1 MDAYREK
8 GQAMTET
15 LVLAVAVLPF
25 VLAVPLIAKYQDI
38 RHATV
43 SASRTA
49 AFECSIR
56 PDACAD
62 GEASAGIEA
71 HVRRR
76 HFSQRQIAIHSN
88 DTPSGQSLS
97 VDGNRFWRSRDGRP
111 LIASDEDVTV
121 SISQRQAT
129 ALSSAHREA
138 ANKHG
143 QPRRRG
149 RDGARASGD
158 ADQMLPRHDSR
169 LSDLAS
175 AMSKAVGPD
184 AFGMPLFGG
193 LVTAEVQSR
202 ALFDPKLVEGLDWDR
217 PRDRPLSF
225 ASRTVVLTDS
235 WNASSARGHEAS
247 SLKSRVDQGK
257 RLPSLQRF
265 ASLGEELIGMAPP
278 GAITRSAVTDPE
290 AILSMVYAP
299 TVFLIHTLARLPGNI
314 VVPHGQNFRRL
325 EVDVEVVPE
334 DRLKKP

>member
-1 MDAYREK
+1 MGAYRET

-25 VLAVPLIAKYQDI
+25 VIAVPLIAKYQDI

-62 GEASAGIEA
+62 GQAGAGIEA

-76 HFSQRQIAIHSN
+76 HFSQRQIAIHSH
-88 DTPSGQSLS
+88 DTPSGQSLG
-97 VDGNRFWRSRDGRP
+97 VDGNRFWRNRDGRP
-111 LIASDEDVTV
+111 LIASDEDVSV

-129 ALSSAHREA
+129 ALSSAHRDA
-138 ANKHG
+138 TNRQG
-143 QPRRRG
+143 QPRRQG
-149 RDGARASGD
+149 RDAARTGMD
-158 ADQMLPRHDSR
+158 ADRMLPRHDGR
-169 LSDLAS
+169 LADLAS

-202 ALFDPKLVEGLDWDR
+202 AFFDPKLVEGLDWDR
-217 PRDRPLSF
+217 PLDRPLSF

-235 WNASSARGHEAS
+235 WNASSARGPEAS

-278 GAITRSAVTDPE
+278 GAITRSAATDPE

-299 TVFLIHTLARLPGNI
+299 TVWLLHNLRWLGGRI
-314 VVPHGQNFRRL
+314 VVPNGEDFRRL

>member
-1 MDAYREK
+1 MHSSREN

-15 LVLAVAVLPF
+15 LVLSIAVLPF
-25 VLAVPLIAKYQDI
+25 LVAIPLIAKYQDI

-43 SASRTA
+43 AASKTA

-62 GEASAGIEA
+62 EQAGIEIEA
-71 HVRRR
+71 HIRRR
-76 HFSQRQIAIHSN
+76 HFSERQLAIHSH
-88 DTPSGQSLS
+88 DTSSGQHPGA
-97 VDGNRFWRSRDGRP
+97 DGNRFWRTRDGRP
-111 LIASDEDVTV
+111 LISSDGDVTV
-121 SISQRQAT
+121 AIRQRRSD
-129 ALSSAHREA
+129 ALKNGHDEA
-138 ANKHG
+138 ANRVGGGRRAAGASPALGG
-143 QPRRRG
+143 QGAGESSPKDPR
-149 RDGARASGD
+149 
-158 ADQMLPRHDSR
+158 L
-169 LSDLAS
+169 LDLAS

-202 ALFDPKLVEGLDWDR
+202 AFFDPKLVEGLDWDR
-217 PRDRPLSF
+217 PLDRPLSF

-235 WNASSARGHEAS
+235 WNASSARGPEAS

-278 GAITRSAVTDPE
+278 GAITRSAATDPE

-299 TVFLIHTLARLPGNI
+299 TVWLLHNLRWLGGRI
-314 VVPHGQNFRRL
+314 VVPNGEDFRRL